1 MTKYTNK
8 YNKYMWAVL
17 PILSILVVVVT
28 FFCLKYFD
36 SRSLVKGTDSW
47 TDTITEPSLNTV
59 YTGSESVNNGMGVMA
74 NKVSMEARTSNL
86 VFDVSAFSENLVNI
100 EWFDN
105 SVYVNC
111 VNADYKFAVYVS
123 TEDISVGSFSAEDVY
138 KAKNDKD
145 FVKTLDNT
153 ENTDGK
159 AYGKF
164 ERLVGLNK
172 EAWVYMSLTNN
183 ADATKT
189 KTIDELTDTVKN
201 SITFTSKTDISK
213 KVVVRG
219 IEKPLV
225 TEDVVGYTKD
235 DNGNTVKRTTAVA
248 YDNTYNV
255 VYICDGSS
263 GETALFIYDEG
274 NSYLC
279 NSHDRL
285 IQSPDYKNV
294 YYDVGWKND
303 ADLGYRSFAV
313 YTGDKFVYFKIAE
326 YFEDADEQLVN
337 VLNALGISND
347 DEYIEPDHAP
357 ELTMEDMMAVNEDTA
372 E

>member
-1 MTKYTNK
+1 MTKSTNR
-8 YNKYMWAVL
+8 YMWLVL
-17 PILSILVVVVT
+17 PVLSILIVVAT
-28 FFCLKYFD
+28 FLCLKYFD
-36 SRSLVKGTDSW
+36 SRSLVKGTENW
-47 TDTITEPSLNTV
+47 VDTITEPSLNTV
-59 YTGSESVNNGMGVMA
+59 YTGSDSVNNGMGVMA
-74 NKVSMEARTSNL
+74 NKVSMPARTSNL
-86 VFDVSAFSENLVNI
+86 VFDAAAFSKDMVNI

-111 VNADYKFAVYVS
+111 VNENYTCAVYVS

-153 ENTDGK
+153 EKTDGK
-159 AYGKF
+159 VYGQF

-172 EAWVYMSLTNN
+172 EAWVYISLTNR
-183 ADATKT
+183 ADADKE

-201 SITFTSKTDISK
+201 SITFTSKNDISK

-219 IEKPLV
+219 IEKPLI
-225 TEDVVGYTKD
+225 TEDIVGYTTD
-235 DNGNTVKRTTAVA
+235 DNGNTVKRPTAVA

-255 VYICDGSS
+255 MYICDGSS

-274 NSYLC
+274 NSYLG
-279 NSHDRL
+279 NSYDRL
-285 IQSPDYKNV
+285 IQSTDYKNV
-294 YYDVGWKND
+294 YYDIGWQNN

-313 YTGDKFVYFKIAE
+313 YTGEKFVYFKLAE
-326 YFEDADEQLVN
+326 YFDDADEQMVN
-337 VLNALGISND
+337 VLNALGISMD
-347 DEYIEPDHAP
+347 DEYIEPTNVP
-357 ELTMEDMMAVNEDTA
+357 ELTMDDMLDVNKDTA